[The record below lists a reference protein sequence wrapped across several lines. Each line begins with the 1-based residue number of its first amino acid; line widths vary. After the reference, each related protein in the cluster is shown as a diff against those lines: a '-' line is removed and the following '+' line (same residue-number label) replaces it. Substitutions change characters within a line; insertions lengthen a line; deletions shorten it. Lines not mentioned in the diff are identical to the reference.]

1 MDPWKLYDA
10 RSGVRG
16 TTPRDAALKRE
27 QAFLARKLQRSLS
40 YHDADV
46 DGERRRLAI
55 INTDNLD
62 TKTVCSWPGE
72 DLPHGGYVSWL
83 DQNWLVV
90 EKDYN
95 NEVYTRAKM
104 RQCNYLLKWV
114 SDDNQIVERWC
125 IVEDGTKYLTGE
137 FADRDFIVTRGDARI
152 AIILPRDAETVRL
165 DRERRFIVDDPGTA
179 DSPMAF
185 RLTKPLRI
193 GSSYG
198 ESGCL
203 KFVLSE
209 CATEDTDDLD
219 NRIPNYYR
227 YFPRNDKDTP
237 GLNTETTTDDGK
249 KVWF

>member
-1 MDPWKLYDA
+1 MNPWNLYDA
-10 RSGVRG
+10 KSGLRG
-16 TTPRDAALKRE
+16 GTPRDMMLRKE
-27 QAFLARKLQRSLS
+27 QDFLRRKLPKSLS
-40 YHDADV
+40 YHEADV
-46 DGERRRLAI
+46 AGETRRLAI

-62 TKTVCSWPGE
+62 TKTICSWPGE
-72 DLPHGGYVSWL
+72 DLPHGGYVSWI
-83 DQNWLVV
+83 DQNWLIV

-114 SDDNQIVERWC
+114 SDDNEIIERWC

-137 FADRDFIVTRGDARI
+137 YGDRDFIVMRGDARI
-152 AIILPRDAETVRL
+152 AVILPRDFETLRL
-165 DRERRFIVDDPGTA
+165 DRERRFLIDDPESA
-179 DSPMAF
+179 DGPLAF

-203 KFVLSE
+203 KFVMSE
-209 CATEDTDDLD
+209 CTTEDTDNLELG
-219 NRIPNYYR
+219 IANYYR
-227 YFPRNDKDTP
+227 YFPRSEQDAPALSSDTASD
-237 GLNTETTTDDGK
+237 TGK